1 MISSLK
7 LDGMSY
13 FLLADK
19 LFILLFISFFFQWET
34 CITYSRNLDFNDA
47 TYDERVYVINLNED
61 NLVQRINNSNTCK
74 ENEALLPTL
83 TKWFI

>member
-1 MISSLK
+1 ME
-7 LDGMSY
+7 MSY

-19 LFILLFISFFFQWET
+19 LFILLFISFFSNERL
-34 CITYSRNLDFNDA
+34 TYSRNLDFNDA

-61 NLVQRINNSNTCK
+61 NLVERINNSNTCK